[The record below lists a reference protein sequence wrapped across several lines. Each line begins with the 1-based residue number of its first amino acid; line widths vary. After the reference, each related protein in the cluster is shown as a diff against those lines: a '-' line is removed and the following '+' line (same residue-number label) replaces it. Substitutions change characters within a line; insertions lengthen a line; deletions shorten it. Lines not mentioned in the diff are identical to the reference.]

1 MGGGERGLPS
11 GVGPGAAEQP
21 TTDRDGAGHASQNST
36 CTTGWAELCFDRLS
50 YKVRNAANSPIAAGA
65 ASYAWP
71 GSRPP
76 PAVGIGVP
84 AAVQQEVPDLP
95 NGRRR
100 PPGQSP
106 APLISIV
113 LVAAL
118 MLAGSTLLTAADPA
132 AAEPS
137 SASDLQRRLEGL
149 NRQADQQVEDYLQAK
164 LAVERTRKSM
174 RGMQQQLDDVRGQL
188 ADARASIAA
197 RAAVAYIQGPATD
210 VASLLAASDP
220 TDALE
225 RAQLLDLLATHD
237 ADQVL
242 GARAIERSAEAHA
255 NDLASVERK
264 QAAILEQ
271 MAARKARIEQLVTQ
285 TEQTLAQL
293 RAAER
298 RTAAASRPAPTAP
311 PAASPAPTPPPN
323 AVSGNVG
330 AVIRYAYAQLGKPY
344 QWGATGPGS
353 FDCSGLT
360 MMAWA
365 QAGVSLPHSSRA
377 QIGIGRQVTQSELQ
391 PGDLIFRYSPI
402 SHVSLYVGNGQQ
414 ISATHSG
421 STVKLQSAFQ
431 GEVVGFSRPTG

>member
-1 MGGGERGLPS
+1 
-11 GVGPGAAEQP
+11 
-21 TTDRDGAGHASQNST
+21 
-36 CTTGWAELCFDRLS
+36 
-50 YKVRNAANSPIAAGA
+50 
-65 ASYAWP
+65 
-71 GSRPP
+71 
-76 PAVGIGVP
+76 
-84 AAVQQEVPDLP
+84 
-95 NGRRR
+95 
-100 PPGQSP
+100 
-106 APLISIV
+106 V

-118 MLAGSTLLTAADPA
+118 LVAGSTLLTAAGPA
-132 AAEPS
+132 AADPS
-137 SASDLQRRLEGL
+137 TASDLQRRLEGL

-164 LAVERTRKSM
+164 LAVARTRKSM
-174 RGMQQQLDDVRGQL
+174 RGMQRQLDGVRGQL

-197 RAAVAYIQGPATD
+197 RAAVAYVQGPATD

-242 GARAIERSAEAHA
+242 GARAIERSAEARA
-255 NDLASVERK
+255 NELAAVERK

-271 MAARKARIEQLVTQ
+271 MAAQKARIEQLVTQ

-298 RTAAASRPAPTAP
+298 RAAAAASRPAPTAP
-311 PAASPAPTPPPN
+311 APSAGSPAPTPPPN

-344 QWGATGPGS
+344 QWGATGPGG

-377 QIGIGRQVTQSELQ
+377 QISIGRQVTRSELQ

-414 ISATHSG
+414 ISATHTG

-431 GEVVGFSRPTG
+431 GEVVGYSRPTG

>member
-1 MGGGERGLPS
+1 
-11 GVGPGAAEQP
+11 
-21 TTDRDGAGHASQNST
+21 
-36 CTTGWAELCFDRLS
+36 
-50 YKVRNAANSPIAAGA
+50 
-65 ASYAWP
+65 
-71 GSRPP
+71 
-76 PAVGIGVP
+76 
-84 AAVQQEVPDLP
+84 LP

-118 MLAGSTLLTAADPA
+118 MLAGSTLLTAAGPA

-164 LAVERTRKSM
+164 LAVTRTQKSM

-197 RAAVAYIQGPATD
+197 RAAVAYVQGPATD

-242 GARAIERSAEAHA
+242 GARAIERSAEARA
-255 NDLASVERK
+255 NDLAAVERK

-298 RTAAASRPAPTAP
+298 RAAAASRQAPTAP
-311 PAASPAPTPPPN
+311 PAGSPAPAPPPD

-344 QWGATGPGS
+344 QWGATGPGA

-377 QIGIGRQVTQSELQ
+377 QIGIGRQVTRSELQ

-414 ISATHSG
+414 ISATHTG

-431 GEVVGFSRPTG
+431 GEIVGYSRPTG

>member
-1 MGGGERGLPS
+1 
-11 GVGPGAAEQP
+11 
-21 TTDRDGAGHASQNST
+21 
-36 CTTGWAELCFDRLS
+36 
-50 YKVRNAANSPIAAGA
+50 
-65 ASYAWP
+65 
-71 GSRPP
+71 
-76 PAVGIGVP
+76 
-84 AAVQQEVPDLP
+84 LP

-118 MLAGSTLLTAADPA
+118 LLAGSTLLTAAGPA

-164 LAVERTRKSM
+164 LAVARTRKSM

-197 RAAVAYIQGPATD
+197 RAAVAYVQGPATD

-237 ADQVL
+237 AEQVL
-242 GARAIERSAEAHA
+242 GARAIERSAEARA
-255 NDLASVERK
+255 NDLAAVERK

-298 RTAAASRPAPTAP
+298 RAAAASRPAPTAP
-311 PAASPAPTPPPN
+311 SAGSPAPTPPPN

-377 QIGIGRQVTQSELQ
+377 QIGIGRQVTKSELQ

-431 GEVVGFSRPTG
+431 GEIVGFSRPTG

>member
-1 MGGGERGLPS
+1 
-11 GVGPGAAEQP
+11 
-21 TTDRDGAGHASQNST
+21 
-36 CTTGWAELCFDRLS
+36 
-50 YKVRNAANSPIAAGA
+50 
-65 ASYAWP
+65 
-71 GSRPP
+71 
-76 PAVGIGVP
+76 
-84 AAVQQEVPDLP
+84 
-95 NGRRR
+95 
-100 PPGQSP
+100 
-106 APLISIV
+106 V

-118 MLAGSTLLTAADPA
+118 IVAGSTLLTAAAGPA
-132 AAEPS
+132 AAAPT

-164 LAVERTRKSM
+164 LAVERTHKSI
-174 RGMQQQLDDVRGQL
+174 RIMQQQLDGVRSQL
-188 ADARASIAA
+188 TDARASIAA
-197 RAAVAYIQGPATD
+197 RAAVAYVQGPAND
-210 VASLLAASDP
+210 LVSLLAAGDP

-242 GARAIERSAEAHA
+242 AARAIERSAQARTNE
-255 NDLASVERK
+255 LAAVERK
-264 QAAILEQ
+264 QAAILDQ
-271 MAARKARIEQLVTQ
+271 MADRKARIEQLVAQ
-285 TEQTLAQL
+285 TEQTLAEL

-298 RTAAASRPAPTAP
+298 RRAAAADRRATTAP
-311 PAASPAPTPPPN
+311 PASSPAPTPPSN

-344 QWGATGPGS
+344 QWGATGPGA

-377 QIGIGRQVTQSELQ
+377 QIGIGRQVTRSELQ

-414 ISATHSG
+414 ISATHTG

-431 GEVVGFSRPTG
+431 GEIVGYSRPTG

>member
-1 MGGGERGLPS
+1 LALPS
-11 GVGPGAAEQP
+11 
-21 TTDRDGAGHASQNST
+21 
-36 CTTGWAELCFDRLS
+36 LC
-50 YKVRNAANSPIAAGA
+50 K
-65 ASYAWP
+65 
-71 GSRPP
+71 
-76 PAVGIGVP
+76 
-84 AAVQQEVPDLP
+84 QEVPDLP

-100 PPGQSP
+100 PLRQWS
-106 APLISIV
+106 APLISVV
-113 LVAAL
+113 LAAAL
-118 MLAGSTLLTAADPA
+118 MVAGSTLLTAADPA
-132 AAEPS
+132 AAAPS

-164 LAVERTRKSM
+164 LAVERTRNSISI
-174 RGMQQQLDDVRGQL
+174 MQQQLDGVRSQL
-188 ADARASIAA
+188 TDARASIAA
-197 RAAVAYIQGPATD
+197 RAAVAYVQGPAND
-210 VASLLAASDP
+210 LASLLAAGDP

-242 GARAIERSAEAHA
+242 AARAIERSAQARTNE
-255 NDLASVERK
+255 LATVERK
-264 QAAILEQ
+264 QAAILDQ
-271 MAARKARIEQLVTQ
+271 MAARKARIEQLVVQ
-285 TEQTLAQL
+285 TEQTLAEL

-298 RTAAASRPAPTAP
+298 RRAAAVNRPAATAP
-311 PAASPAPTPPPN
+311 SAGSPASPPPPK
-323 AVSGNVG
+323 AVSGSVG

-360 MMAWA
+360 LMAWA

-377 QIGIGRQVTQSELQ
+377 QIGIGRQVTRSELQ

-414 ISATHSG
+414 ISATHTG

-431 GEVVGFSRPTG
+431 GEIVGFSRPTG

>member
-1 MGGGERGLPS
+1 LLNR
-11 GVGPGAAEQP
+11 
-21 TTDRDGAGHASQNST
+21 
-36 CTTGWAELCFDRLS
+36 
-50 YKVRNAANSPIAAGA
+50 
-65 ASYAWP
+65 
-71 GSRPP
+71 
-76 PAVGIGVP
+76 
-84 AAVQQEVPDLP
+84 
-95 NGRRR
+95 RRR
-100 PPGQSP
+100 PPGPSP
-106 APLISIV
+106 ASLISIA
-113 LVAAL
+113 LAATL
-118 MLAGSTLLTAADPA
+118 IVAGSTLLTAAGPA
-132 AAEPS
+132 AAAPT

-164 LAVERTRKSM
+164 LAVERTRKSI
-174 RGMQQQLDDVRGQL
+174 RILQGQLDDVRGQL

-197 RAAVAYIQGPATD
+197 RAAVAYVQGPATD
-210 VASLLAASDP
+210 VASLLSAGDP

-242 GARAIERSAEAHA
+242 AAGAIERSAQARAAE
-255 NDLASVERK
+255 LAGIERK
-264 QAAILEQ
+264 QATILGQ
-271 MAARKARIEQLVTQ
+271 MADRKARIEQLVAQ

-293 RAAER
+293 RASER
-298 RTAAASRPAPTAP
+298 RRAAAASRPATTA
-311 PAASPAPTPPPN
+311 PAASNPSPPPPPK
-323 AVSGNVG
+323 AIRGTVA

-365 QAGVSLPHSSRA
+365 QAGVSLPHSSGA
-377 QIGIGRQVTQSELQ
+377 QIGIGRRVTQSELQ

-414 ISATHSG
+414 ISATHTG

-431 GEVVGFSRPTG
+431 GEIVGFSRPTG

>member
-1 MGGGERGLPS
+1 
-11 GVGPGAAEQP
+11 
-21 TTDRDGAGHASQNST
+21 
-36 CTTGWAELCFDRLS
+36 
-50 YKVRNAANSPIAAGA
+50 
-65 ASYAWP
+65 
-71 GSRPP
+71 
-76 PAVGIGVP
+76 
-84 AAVQQEVPDLP
+84 
-95 NGRRR
+95 
-100 PPGQSP
+100 
-106 APLISIV
+106 
-113 LVAAL
+113 
-118 MLAGSTLLTAADPA
+118 MLAGSMLLTAAGPA
-132 AAEPS
+132 AADPS

-164 LAVERTRKSM
+164 LAVARTRKSM

-197 RAAVAYIQGPATD
+197 RAAVAYVQGPATD

-242 GARAIERSAEAHA
+242 GARAIERSAEARA
-255 NDLASVERK
+255 NDLAGVERK

-298 RTAAASRPAPTAP
+298 RAAAASRPAPTAP
-311 PAASPAPTPPPN
+311 SAGSPAPTPPPN

-377 QIGIGRQVTQSELQ
+377 QIGIGRQVTRSELQ

-414 ISATHSG
+414 ISATHTG

>member
-1 MGGGERGLPS
+1 
-11 GVGPGAAEQP
+11 
-21 TTDRDGAGHASQNST
+21 
-36 CTTGWAELCFDRLS
+36 
-50 YKVRNAANSPIAAGA
+50 
-65 ASYAWP
+65 
-71 GSRPP
+71 
-76 PAVGIGVP
+76 
-84 AAVQQEVPDLP
+84 LP

-118 MLAGSTLLTAADPA
+118 LLAGSTLLTAAGPA

-149 NRQADQQVEDYLQAK
+149 NREADQQVEDYLQAK
-164 LAVERTRKSM
+164 LAVARTRKSM

-197 RAAVAYIQGPATD
+197 RAAVAYVQGPATD

-242 GARAIERSAEAHA
+242 GARAIERSAEARA
-255 NDLASVERK
+255 NDLAAVERK

-298 RTAAASRPAPTAP
+298 RAAATSRPAPTAP
-311 PAASPAPTPPPN
+311 SAGSPAPTPPPN

-360 MMAWA
+360 LMAWA

-377 QIGIGRQVTQSELQ
+377 QIGIGRQVTKSELQ

-431 GEVVGFSRPTG
+431 GEIVGFSRPTG

>member
-1 MGGGERGLPS
+1 
-11 GVGPGAAEQP
+11 
-21 TTDRDGAGHASQNST
+21 
-36 CTTGWAELCFDRLS
+36 
-50 YKVRNAANSPIAAGA
+50 
-65 ASYAWP
+65 
-71 GSRPP
+71 
-76 PAVGIGVP
+76 
-84 AAVQQEVPDLP
+84 LP

-106 APLISIV
+106 TSLVTIV
-113 LVAAL
+113 LIAGL
-118 MLAGSTLLTAADPA
+118 MVAGSTLLTAASSPA
-132 AAEPS
+132 AASPS
-137 SASDLQRRLEGL
+137 RASDLQRRLEGL

-164 LAVERTRKSM
+164 LAVDRTRGSI
-174 RGMQQQLDDVRGQL
+174 RILQQQVDGVRGEL

-197 RAAVAYIQGPATD
+197 RAAVAYVQGPATD
-210 VASLLAASDP
+210 VASLLAAGDP
-220 TDALE
+220 ADALE
-225 RAQLLDLLATHD
+225 RAQLLELLATHD
-237 ADQVL
+237 TDQVQA
-242 GARAIERSAEAHA
+242 ARAIERSAQARASE
-255 NDLASVERK
+255 LAAVERR
-264 QAAILEQ
+264 QAAILAE
-271 MAARKARIEQLVTQ
+271 MADRKARIEQLVAQ
-285 TEQTLAQL
+285 TEQTLVQL

-298 RTAAASRPAPTAP
+298 RRAAAANRPATTT
-311 PAASPAPTPPPN
+311 PAADSPTPPPK

-377 QIGIGRQVTQSELQ
+377 QIGIGRQVTRTELQ

-414 ISATHSG
+414 ISATHTG

-431 GEVVGFSRPTG
+431 GQIVGFSRPTG

>member
-1 MGGGERGLPS
+1 M
-11 GVGPGAAEQP
+11 
-21 TTDRDGAGHASQNST
+21 
-36 CTTGWAELCFDRLS
+36 
-50 YKVRNAANSPIAAGA
+50 
-65 ASYAWP
+65 
-71 GSRPP
+71 
-76 PAVGIGVP
+76 
-84 AAVQQEVPDLP
+84 P

-118 MLAGSTLLTAADPA
+118 LLAGSTLLTAAGPA

-164 LAVERTRKSM
+164 LAVARTRKSM

-197 RAAVAYIQGPATD
+197 RAAVAYVQGPATD

-242 GARAIERSAEAHA
+242 GARAIERSAEARA
-255 NDLASVERK
+255 NDLAAVERK

-271 MAARKARIEQLVTQ
+271 LAAGKARIEQLVTQ

-298 RTAAASRPAPTAP
+298 RAAAASRPAPTAP

>member
-1 MGGGERGLPS
+1 L
-11 GVGPGAAEQP
+11 
-21 TTDRDGAGHASQNST
+21 
-36 CTTGWAELCFDRLS
+36 L
-50 YKVRNAANSPIAAGA
+50 
-65 ASYAWP
+65 
-71 GSRPP
+71 
-76 PAVGIGVP
+76 
-84 AAVQQEVPDLP
+84 

-118 MLAGSTLLTAADPA
+118 LLAGSTLLTVAGPA

-149 NRQADQQVEDYLQAK
+149 NREADQQVEDYLQAK
-164 LAVERTRKSM
+164 LAVARTRKSM

-188 ADARASIAA
+188 AEARASIAA
-197 RAAVAYIQGPATD
+197 RAAVAYVQGPATD

-242 GARAIERSAEAHA
+242 GARAIERSAEARA
-255 NDLASVERK
+255 NDLAAVERK

-271 MAARKARIEQLVTQ
+271 LAAGKARIEQLVTQ

-298 RTAAASRPAPTAP
+298 RAAAASRPAPTAP

>member
-1 MGGGERGLPS
+1 
-11 GVGPGAAEQP
+11 
-21 TTDRDGAGHASQNST
+21 
-36 CTTGWAELCFDRLS
+36 
-50 YKVRNAANSPIAAGA
+50 
-65 ASYAWP
+65 
-71 GSRPP
+71 
-76 PAVGIGVP
+76 
-84 AAVQQEVPDLP
+84 LP

-118 MLAGSTLLTAADPA
+118 MLAGSTLLTAAGPA
-132 AAEPS
+132 AADPS

-197 RAAVAYIQGPATD
+197 RAAVAYVQGPATD
-210 VASLLAASDP
+210 VASLLAAGDP

-237 ADQVL
+237 AEQVL
-242 GARAIERSAEAHA
+242 GARAIERSVEARA
-255 NDLASVERK
+255 NDLAAVERK

-298 RTAAASRPAPTAP
+298 RAAERRAAAASREAPTAP
-311 PAASPAPTPPPN
+311 SAGSPAPAPPPN

-330 AVIRYAYAQLGKPY
+330 AVVRYAYAQLGKPY

-377 QIGIGRQVTQSELQ
+377 QIGIGRQVTRSELQ

-414 ISATHSG
+414 ISATHTG

-431 GEVVGFSRPTG
+431 GEIVGYSRPTG

>member
-1 MGGGERGLPS
+1 M
-11 GVGPGAAEQP
+11 
-21 TTDRDGAGHASQNST
+21 
-36 CTTGWAELCFDRLS
+36 
-50 YKVRNAANSPIAAGA
+50 
-65 ASYAWP
+65 
-71 GSRPP
+71 
-76 PAVGIGVP
+76 
-84 AAVQQEVPDLP
+84 
-95 NGRRR
+95 
-100 PPGQSP
+100 
-106 APLISIV
+106 V
-113 LVAAL
+113 LVVGL
-118 MLAGSTLLTAADPA
+118 LVTGSTLMAAARSPA
-132 AAEPS
+132 AAAPS
-137 SASDLQRRLEGL
+137 SARELQQRLEGL

-164 LAVERTRKSM
+164 LAVERTRKSI
-174 RGMQQQLDDVRGQL
+174 RILQDQLDGVRGQL

-197 RAAVAYIQGPATD
+197 RAAVAYVQGPATD

-237 ADQVL
+237 AEQVL
-242 GARAIERSAEAHA
+242 GARAIERSAEARA
-255 NDLASVERK
+255 NDLAAVERK
-264 QAAILEQ
+264 QAAILDQ
-271 MAARKARIEQLVTQ
+271 MADRKARIEQLVAQ

-298 RTAAASRPAPTAP
+298 RRAAAANRPTTAP
-311 PAASPAPTPPPN
+311 AAEGSSPTPPPK
-323 AVSGNVG
+323 AVTGNVG

-377 QIGIGRQVTQSELQ
+377 QIGIGRQVTKSELQ

-414 ISATHSG
+414 ISATHTG

-431 GEVVGFSRPTG
+431 GEIVGFSRPTG

>member
-1 MGGGERGLPS
+1 L
-11 GVGPGAAEQP
+11 
-21 TTDRDGAGHASQNST
+21 
-36 CTTGWAELCFDRLS
+36 L
-50 YKVRNAANSPIAAGA
+50 
-65 ASYAWP
+65 
-71 GSRPP
+71 
-76 PAVGIGVP
+76 
-84 AAVQQEVPDLP
+84 

-106 APLISIV
+106 ASLIAIV
-113 LVAAL
+113 LVAGL
-118 MLAGSTLLTAADPA
+118 MVAGSTLLA
-132 AAEPS
+132 AAKSPAVASPS

-149 NRQADQQVEDYLQAK
+149 NRQADQRVEDYLQAK
-164 LAVERTRKSM
+164 LAVERTRKSI
-174 RGMQQQLDDVRGQL
+174 RILQGQLDGVRSEL
-188 ADARASIAA
+188 AGARASIAA
-197 RAAVAYIQGPATD
+197 RAAVAYVQGPATD

-237 ADQVL
+237 AEQVL
-242 GARAIERSAEAHA
+242 AARAIERSAQDRA
-255 NDLASVERK
+255 NDLAAVERK
-264 QAAILEQ
+264 QAAILDQ
-271 MAARKARIEQLVTQ
+271 MAERKAEIEPLVAQ

-293 RAAER
+293 RAAQR
-298 RTAAASRPAPTAP
+298 RRAAAANRPTTAP
-311 PAASPAPTPPPN
+311 SADSSIPTPPPK

-360 MMAWA
+360 LMAWA

-377 QIGIGRQVTQSELQ
+377 QIGIGRQVTRSELQ

-414 ISATHSG
+414 ISATHTG

-431 GEVVGFSRPTG
+431 GEIVGFSRPTG

>member
-1 MGGGERGLPS
+1 LP
-11 GVGPGAAEQP
+11 Q
-21 TTDRDGAGHASQNST
+21 
-36 CTTGWAELCFDRLS
+36 
-50 YKVRNAANSPIAAGA
+50 
-65 ASYAWP
+65 
-71 GSRPP
+71 
-76 PAVGIGVP
+76 
-84 AAVQQEVPDLP
+84 
-95 NGRRR
+95 GRRR
-100 PPGQSP
+100 PLGQLP
-106 APLISIV
+106 ARVISIV
-113 LVAAL
+113 LVVGL
-118 MLAGSTLLTAADPA
+118 MVAGSTMLAAARSPA
-132 AAEPS
+132 AASPS

-149 NRQADQQVEDYLQAK
+149 NREADQQVEDYLQAK
-164 LAVERTRKSM
+164 LAVARTRKSM

-197 RAAVAYIQGPATD
+197 RAAVAYVQGPATD

-242 GARAIERSAEAHA
+242 GARAIERSAEARA
-255 NDLASVERK
+255 NDLAAVERK

-298 RTAAASRPAPTAP
+298 RAAERRAAAASRPAPTAP
-311 PAASPAPTPPPN
+311 SAESPAPTPPPN
-323 AVSGNVG
+323 TVSGNVG

-344 QWGATGPGS
+344 QWGATGPGA

-414 ISATHSG
+414 ISATHTG
-421 STVKLQSAFQ
+421 STVKLQPAFQ

>member
-1 MGGGERGLPS
+1 M
-11 GVGPGAAEQP
+11 
-21 TTDRDGAGHASQNST
+21 
-36 CTTGWAELCFDRLS
+36 
-50 YKVRNAANSPIAAGA
+50 
-65 ASYAWP
+65 
-71 GSRPP
+71 
-76 PAVGIGVP
+76 
-84 AAVQQEVPDLP
+84 
-95 NGRRR
+95 
-100 PPGQSP
+100 
-106 APLISIV
+106 V
-113 LVAAL
+113 LVVGL
-118 MLAGSTLLTAADPA
+118 LVAGSTLLAAARSPA
-132 AAEPS
+132 AAAPS
-137 SASDLQRRLEGL
+137 SASELQQRLEGL

-164 LAVERTRKSM
+164 LAVERTRKSI
-174 RGMQQQLDDVRGQL
+174 RILQDQLDDVRGQL
-188 ADARASIAA
+188 ADARASIAV

-210 VASLLAASDP
+210 VASLLGAGDP

-242 GARAIERSAEAHA
+242 AARAIERSAQDRAA
-255 NDLASVERK
+255 DLAAVERK
-264 QAAILEQ
+264 QAAILAQ
-271 MAARKARIEQLVTQ
+271 MADRKARIEQLVAQ

-298 RTAAASRPAPTAP
+298 RRAAAANRPTTAP
-311 PAASPAPTPPPN
+311 SAEGSSPTPPPK

-344 QWGATGPGS
+344 QWGATGPGA

-377 QIGIGRQVTQSELQ
+377 QIGIGRQVTKSELQ

-414 ISATHSG
+414 ISATHTG

-431 GEVVGFSRPTG
+431 GEIVGFSRPTG

>member
-1 MGGGERGLPS
+1 
-11 GVGPGAAEQP
+11 
-21 TTDRDGAGHASQNST
+21 
-36 CTTGWAELCFDRLS
+36 
-50 YKVRNAANSPIAAGA
+50 
-65 ASYAWP
+65 
-71 GSRPP
+71 
-76 PAVGIGVP
+76 
-84 AAVQQEVPDLP
+84 LP

-118 MLAGSTLLTAADPA
+118 LLAGSTLLTAAGPA
-132 AAEPS
+132 AADPS

-164 LAVERTRKSM
+164 LAVARTRKSM

-197 RAAVAYIQGPATD
+197 RAAVAYVQGPATD

-237 ADQVL
+237 AEQVL
-242 GARAIERSAEAHA
+242 GARAIERSAEARA
-255 NDLASVERK
+255 NDLAAVERK

-298 RTAAASRPAPTAP
+298 RAAAASRPAPTAP
-311 PAASPAPTPPPN
+311 SAGSPAPTPPPN

-330 AVIRYAYAQLGKPY
+330 AVVRYAYAQLGKPY